1 ADEFEGLRADDLRE
15 ALQARAQEDWHR
27 KIKELPDDAV
37 QPLLRWIMLQNTD
50 YLWVQHLTAIED
62 VRQGIGLRA
71 YGQQDPL
78 VAFKR
83 EGFQMFEQL
92 MTTMQSDILRRV
104 FRAQLQQQLPA
115 STVLSRHREQAAAA
129 AAAAPAAT
137 AGRANGSGGQA
148 PRLTRRE
155 RRRRERDEK
164 KRAKRQARR
173 GKKVRS
179 G

>member
-1 ADEFEGLRADDLRE
+1 MMS
-15 ALQARAQEDWHR
+15 WS
-27 KIKELPDDAV
+27 
-37 QPLLRWIMLQNTD
+37 MLQNTD
-50 YLWVQHLTAIED
+50 YSRVQQLNAMED
-62 VRQGIGLRA
+62 VRQGIGLRD

-83 EGFQMFEQL
+83 EGYQMFEQL
-92 MTTMQSDILRRV
+92 METMRSDMLRRV
-104 FRAQLQQQLPA
+104 FRAQVQQQLPA

-129 AAAAPAAT
+129 APAAS
-137 AGRANGSGGQA
+137 ANRANGSRGQA
-148 PRLTRRE
+148 PALTRRE

-164 KRAKRQARR
+164 KRAKRKARR